1 MRNGMR
7 EQEHGFALVGRPTV
21 FDVGIGV
28 LYFFA
33 SHMVIRTMYYV
44 GVDRSL
50 AELSTFFLIVVCAV
64 ALAHLLAKPLLRAR
78 LFIESSFGV
87 PAVSMVAAVGAALAL
102 VSMLPVVGVG
112 LFWAS
117 GALLGLACGWMTVIW
132 TSTIRASHPDP
143 DSFFIDPSLA
153 VAVAVYFLFRLVS
166 TFSDAVAQG
175 FLLAL
180 PLAALA
186 CIVRAGRDE
195 DGAAIVGERA
205 QALQVLVVVAAV
217 FAVGCSVVAFLSGR
231 EDGVLSSGL
240 NYMVLFEALAVLTV
254 MFCSGSMGRFAWEGS
269 ALGAR
274 GTAALTLCVCVV
286 PLFCIGLVMGGAGI
300 PDRSPDALWE
310 TSVWVLIVAIF
321 AYDIRTSPYAV
332 KGLAVGVMF
341 EAMCVGQLVVRAST
355 LGGGGCP
362 FSPCLGVGL
371 TLLYF
376 ASVCRHVLDGP
387 RVEGGL
393 EERRDRAGA
402 GRDERG
408 GTGEMR
414 PSALRAGAE
423 AMRASGAVGETAKGA
438 ALKSADTSG
447 MAVGKG
453 ASAGA
458 LDERVRGE
466 AYAEARGE
474 ADAQTRGETD
484 AEVAAGSGGSERPG
498 ALQEDGVPAEILA
511 CCQKLALE
519 NGLTRREA
527 EILGL
532 IAMGRSAKYIADELL
547 ISYNTT
553 RTHIRHVYEKLN
565 IHAKQELIDL
575 VLFGSGIR

>member
-50 AELSTFFLIVVCAV
+50 AELSTFFLIVVCAL

-87 PAVSMVAAVGAALAL
+87 PAVSMAAAVGAVLAL

-180 PLAALA
+180 PLAAFA
-186 CIVRAGRDE
+186 CIVQAGRGE
-195 DGAAIVGERA
+195 DGSAVIVGERA
-205 QALQVLVVVAAV
+205 QALRVLVVVAAV
-217 FAVGCSVVAFLSGR
+217 FAVGCSVMAYLSGR

-240 NYMVLFEALAVLTV
+240 NYMALFEALAVLAMV
-254 MFCSGSMGRFAWEGS
+254 FCSGLMGRFAREGS
-269 ALGAR
+269 ALSAW
-274 GTAALTLCVCVV
+274 GTAVLTLCVCVA

-341 EAMCVGQLVVRAST
+341 EAMCVGQLVVRVST
-355 LGGGGCP
+355 FGG
-362 FSPCLGVGL
+362 
-371 TLLYF
+371 
-376 ASVCRHVLDGP
+376 
-387 RVEGGL
+387 
-393 EERRDRAGA
+393 
-402 GRDERG
+402 
-408 GTGEMR
+408 
-414 PSALRAGAE
+414 
-423 AMRASGAVGETAKGA
+423 
-438 ALKSADTSG
+438 
-447 MAVGKG
+447 
-453 ASAGA
+453 
-458 LDERVRGE
+458 
-466 AYAEARGE
+466 
-474 ADAQTRGETD
+474 
-484 AEVAAGSGGSERPG
+484 
-498 ALQEDGVPAEILA
+498 GVPAFAVPWCRLDVA
-511 CCQKLALE
+511 
-519 NGLTRREA
+519 
-527 EILGL
+527 
-532 IAMGRSAKYIADELL
+532 
-547 ISYNTT
+547 
-553 RTHIRHVYEKLN
+553 
-565 IHAKQELIDL
+565 
-575 VLFGSGIR
+575 VLCERVPSCSWRGTG

>member
-50 AELSTFFLIVVCAV
+50 AELSTFFLIVVCAL

-132 TSTIRASHPDP
+132 TSTIRASRPDP

-355 LGGGGCP
+355 LGGGVP
-362 FSPCLGVGL
+362 V
-371 TLLYF
+371 F
-376 ASVCRHVLDGP
+376 AVPWCRLDAAVLC
-387 RVEGGL
+387 
-393 EERRDRAGA
+393 
-402 GRDERG
+402 
-408 GTGEMR
+408 
-414 PSALRAGAE
+414 
-423 AMRASGAVGETAKGA
+423 
-438 ALKSADTSG
+438 
-447 MAVGKG
+447 
-453 ASAGA
+453 
-458 LDERVRGE
+458 ERVPPC
-466 AYAEARGE
+466 
-474 ADAQTRGETD
+474 
-484 AEVAAGSGGSERPG
+484 S
-498 ALQEDGVPAEILA
+498 
-511 CCQKLALE
+511 
-519 NGLTRREA
+519 
-527 EILGL
+527 
-532 IAMGRSAKYIADELL
+532 
-547 ISYNTT
+547 
-553 RTHIRHVYEKLN
+553 
-565 IHAKQELIDL
+565 
-575 VLFGSGIR
+575 